1 MIKTLIVNGYN
12 INDIPTFY
20 AEINRVFMKGMD
32 WSLGESL
39 DALDDML
46 YGGYGAING
55 KEDIRIVWVNFDQN
69 RLDLGKDLTRNYYRR
84 KLEQPDVFN
93 RALIS
98 GKLEKLENGTGKTY
112 FEIIL
117 EILSDHPNI
126 ELVRK

>member
-1 MIKTLIVNGYN
+1 

-84 KLEQPDVFN
+84 KHEQPDVFN
-93 RALIS
+93 TALIS